1 MMKRRKK
8 SLPGESGRKKDRNR
22 DKSIAATDGLD
33 RTLRHLVLMMMIR
46 KHNTRGVDAATEL
59 FSFHKTY
66 KPGQTKSV

>member
-1 MMKRRKK
+1 MMKRRKR
-8 SLPGESGRKKDRNR
+8 SFPGDSRRKKDRNR

-33 RTLRHLVLMMMIR
+33 RALRHLVLMMVR

-59 FSFHKTY
+59 FSFHKTN